1 MGCGASKIDLD
12 EKYAMEQ
19 NAQIEK
25 RIRQDKKLEA
35 RTAKILLLG
44 TLLQYPAYIDDHLS
58 SDNTLLQVRENL
70 ANQPS
75 SSR

>member
-12 EKYAMEQ
+12 EKYAVEQ

-25 RIRQDKKLEA
+25 RIRQDKKVEA

-44 TLLQYPAYIDDHLS
+44 ILFQHPYADDHFS
-58 SDNTLLQVRENL
+58 SDIMLLQVRGNL
-70 ANQPS
+70 ASRLS